1 MHDIIICPRKSF
13 YCSFFP
19 PEGSATTVSGSF
31 DVLRENEGRLKDMVR
46 QRFREAAASDTQAD
60 VERFGRLF
68 PLLNLHEEGLDL
80 YANYLRSK
88 VPVCVCGGVGVH
100 SVLMFVWRRR
110 KSRSVCECV
119 CVCRGGRV

>member
-1 MHDIIICPRKSF
+1 M
-13 YCSFFP
+13 
-19 PEGSATTVSGSF
+19 GGSF

-46 QRFREAAASDTQAD
+46 RRFREAAASDTQAE

-88 VPVCVCGGVGVH
+88 VRLCVRGGGDKVTYKVTYKLGKRAVVCG
-100 SVLMFVWRRR
+100 
-110 KSRSVCECV
+110 C
-119 CVCRGGRV
+119 